1 MWTRLGAV
9 RALRCAALLAA
20 ACGALACGAGRGT
33 SATGADASNAEDEA
47 CLALAG
53 APRKAPAADAA
64 RIGVRHVLV
73 KWAGARKPAPGI
85 ARARG
90 EACRRAVEARD
101 AIVGGALDFDAAVAK
116 FSDEPGA
123 ASRNGLVGAV
133 VPGEV
138 DPAFAGAAFE
148 LERGQMSDVV
158 ESPSGF
164 HLILRFE

>member
-1 MWTRLGAV
+1 MRSRLGAV
-9 RALRCAALLAA
+9 RFVGCATLV
-20 ACGALACGAGRGT
+20 ACCALACGGAGRG
-33 SATGADASNAEDEA
+33 ADGAGADGTDA
-47 CLALAG
+47 CLLLAG

-73 KWAGARKPAPGI
+73 KWSGARKPAPGLT
-85 ARARG
+85 RSRVD
-90 EACRRAVEARD
+90 ACRRAIEARD
-101 AIVGGALDFDAAVAK
+101 AIVGGALDFDGAVAK
-116 FSDEPGA
+116 YSDEPGA
-123 ASRNGLVGAV
+123 TSRSGLVGSV